1 VNEKALQGQILQL
14 CKLYNWR
21 AYHTFLSVR
30 SEPGFPDLVL
40 VRDRVLYREIK
51 TDVGKVTP
59 AQKAWLDA
67 LLWAGADVGVW
78 RETDLRNG
86 RIVQELSRKRVAA

>member
-1 VNEKALQGQILQL
+1 MTEKQLQAQIMQL
-14 CKLYNWR
+14 CKLYQWR

-40 VRDRVLYREIK
+40 VRDRLIFREIK
-51 TDVGKVTP
+51 TDVGKLTTP
-59 AQKAWLDA
+59 QKNWIDA
-67 LLWAGADVGVW
+67 LKWAGADVGIW
-78 RETDLRNG
+78 RECDLHNG